1 MALGCALWL
10 VAASAQAFGFGRG
23 SSPTVLGQTLNFTAV
38 VRLEPDEALA
48 PECVAA
54 EVMLGEN
61 RVSATALRV
70 SVEPGQTPG
79 ERLVRVTSS
88 AVVDEPVVTVTVTL
102 GCAQR
107 ISRKFVAFIDPPSVN
122 LAQSSIVESSPVEAP
137 RAQPAA
143 SAPLVVPAPAAAAP
157 AGPPPVAIAS
167 APRKPEIV
175 RRPRPPAAAAPSGVA
190 AAPGAAARP
199 RRTEVAATPTPRAA
213 ARPAGPRL
221 QLEAAAP
228 VAGRAA
234 SAPAPVPGSAEA
246 LASAAQ
252 RVDSTVTLLT
262 EQSEMLAKERAR
274 LMALE
279 ENLTRLRA
287 ESQATQASLAA
298 LQTRLKAAESQRY
311 SNPLVYVLAWLSA
324 LLAVAVAALFWRQRS
339 ARRDPQWWAQQAP
352 PPARAVEV
360 ANESAVTAPPQA
372 PPPPAAPRRTVVAQ
386 QPALVDRSRPMW
398 ADSRLTEAPPDM
410 VPEPRRDL
418 SVEELIDLEQ
428 QAEFFVVLGQD
439 EAAIDL
445 LMGHVRNTGGISPLP
460 YLKLLEIY
468 KRRGDRSAYERIRER
483 FNRRF
488 NAYAPDWDADLQQ
501 GKSLEDYPRTMVKLE
516 GLWGAP
522 QRVME
527 VLDAMLFRRDEGED
541 AYDLPAY
548 RELLFLYSVA
558 RDFTTRG
565 SAEASADQGVDLL
578 LPIDDLQLT
587 LDVGVAAAP
596 LARQHHEA
604 ALDLDMTSPMPVD
617 FEPSRHAAPKNSD
630 FLDLPEM
637 PTGPGRLGPRS

>member
-1 MALGCALWL
+1 MRRALIPLALGCALWL

-38 VRLEPDEALA
+38 VRVEPDEALG
-48 PECVAA
+48 PECVGA

-61 RVSATALRV
+61 RLPTQALSV
-70 SVEPGQTPG
+70 TVEPGQTAG
-79 ERLVRVTSS
+79 ERLVRVTS
-88 AVVDEPVVTVTVTL
+88 AAIVDEPVVTVTITL

-107 ISRKFVAFIDPPSVN
+107 VSRKFVAFIDPPSVS
-122 LAQSSIVESSPVEAP
+122 LAQSSIVESSPVETP
-137 RAQPAA
+137 RAPPAA
-143 SAPLVVPAPAAAAP
+143 SAQAVAAPSQIAAAP
-157 AGPPPVAIAS
+157 SAATAAS
-167 APRKPEIV
+167 APRKSEIV
-175 RRPRPPAAAAPSGVA
+175 RRPHPVVRAAPPVTASPAPARVARPPSA
-190 AAPGAAARP
+190 
-199 RRTEVAATPTPRAA
+199 EVAAGGPPRAA
-213 ARPAGPRL
+213 PRTPGPRL

-228 VAGRAA
+228 VGGRSA
-234 SAPAPVPGSAEA
+234 SAAGSAEA

-279 ENLTRLRA
+279 ENLTRLRT
-287 ESQATQASLAA
+287 ESQATQAALASL
-298 LQTRLKAAESQRY
+298 QVRLKAAELQRF

-324 LLAVAVAALFWRQRS
+324 LLAIAVAALFWRQRT

-352 PPARAVEV
+352 QPARAAE
-360 ANESAVTAPPQA
+360 APRESATTTPPPM
-372 PPPPAAPRRTVVAQ
+372 PPPPAPRRRVG
-386 QPALVDRSRPMW
+386 PLPLVDSSRPMW

-488 NAYAPDWDADLQQ
+488 NAYAPDWDADLQH

-516 GLWGAP
+516 GLWGMP

-527 VLDAMLFRRDEGED
+527 VLDAMLFRRDASEE

-565 SAEASADQGVDLL
+565 NAAASEGQDVDLL

-587 LDVGVAAAP
+587 LDMGPASAP
-596 LARQHHEA
+596 LARQRHET

-617 FEPSRHAAPKNSD
+617 FEPSRRAVPANSD

-637 PTGPGRLGPRS
+637 PTGPGRLGPRT